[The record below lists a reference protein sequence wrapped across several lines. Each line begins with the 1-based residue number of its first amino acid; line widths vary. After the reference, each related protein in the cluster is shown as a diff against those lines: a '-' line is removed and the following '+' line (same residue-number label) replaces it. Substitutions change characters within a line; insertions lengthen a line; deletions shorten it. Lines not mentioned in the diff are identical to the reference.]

1 MPVVLSDEEVSA
13 LGVESATESLPYKV
27 GDKVRVVN
35 GPLAAHISSAVVEEI
50 SADFKKVKVL
60 ADLHGRSTKIEL
72 DSAWVQ
78 LF

>member
-1 MPVVLSDEEVSA
+1 MPVVLSDEEVEA
-13 LGVESATESLPYKV
+13 LGVESAAEALPFKV
-27 GDKVRVVN
+27 GDKVRVIG

-50 SADFKKVKVL
+50 SQDLKKVKVL

-72 DSAWVQ
+72 DAAWIQ

>member
-1 MPVVLSDEEVSA
+1 MPQATKSA
-13 LGVESATESLPYKV
+13 KTESLSFNV
-27 GDKVRVVN
+27 GDKVKVVS

-50 SADFKKVKVL
+50 SQDLKKVKVL

-78 LF
+78 LA